1 MEERQCLPCRPIAK
15 FAASLC
21 CAVVLR
27 NSKRMLRVATAA
39 PIGLTQSPDD
49 VLPVYLDSCDH
60 GTVRWSYPRG
70 ALRIVVRRSS
80 KAEPEFQACFRVG
93 ARSSGALVY
102 IETPQGDLVPGPG
115 ARAKCVLSHEGA
127 VVVYVVA
134 RPFEAASSVGTSKKP
149 QLTMTYTTGQPVAS
163 FERLEGWEE
172 CRPCTETELRE
183 SYCFSDL
190 VAEAMVRNTTL
201 DPDHRS
207 INWWLSVSQTH
218 RGRMPEY
225 VTRPTRCGFPR
236 DTQEA
241 RLILARWHLGRASV
255 TCAPKLS
262 QWERLVRRGKPQC
275 KYEGETAGT
284 DNT

>member
-1 MEERQCLPCRPIAK
+1 MFANVLAVSVSKQRPDSVPRRRTAGVLGLLRPRHGPVELPSRSTAYRSPAIVEGRA
-15 FAASLC
+15 
-21 CAVVLR
+21 
-27 NSKRMLRVATAA
+27 RV
-39 PIGLTQSPDD
+39 PGL
-49 VLPVYLDSCDH
+49 LP
-60 GTVRWSYPRG
+60 G
-70 ALRIVVRRSS
+70 RSS
-80 KAEPEFQACFRVG
+80 QFRSPG
-93 ARSSGALVY
+93 LHR
-102 IETPQGDLVPGPG
+102 EPQGDLVPGPG

-190 VAEAMVRNTTL
+190 EAMVRNTTL